1 MDTSYHRVRLEQ
13 EEKHICS
20 YKNLH
25 QLVKVPAKSKSTIV
39 SFLTHERDMI
49 CTNGFLFSMKTL
61 MNRIHILT
69 QSMHYTHC
77 NKNAIAHRITWLSES
92 SEGRQKIKIRFDQI
106 FEIETQ
112 RSQSYYILLHVVYSV
127 LPVEKRIG
135 SVLLRWGSLTSAMQG
150 QRIWVPFLT

>member
-1 MDTSYHRVRLEQ
+1 MDTSNHRVRLEQ

-69 QSMHYTHC
+69 QSIIPTVTRM
-77 NKNAIAHRITWLSES
+77 LLP
-92 SEGRQKIKIRFDQI
+92 
-106 FEIETQ
+106 IE
-112 RSQSYYILLHVVYSV
+112 
-127 LPVEKRIG
+127 LPDCLNHPKEDRK
-135 SVLLRWGSLTSAMQG
+135 
-150 QRIWVPFLT
+150 

>member
-1 MDTSYHRVRLEQ
+1 MDTSNHRVRLEQ

-25 QLVKVPAKSKSTIV
+25 QLVKVPAKSKSTTV

-69 QSMHYTHC
+69 QSMHYTHFVT
-77 NKNAIAHRITWLSES
+77 RMPLP
-92 SEGRQKIKIRFDQI
+92 
-106 FEIETQ
+106 IE
-112 RSQSYYILLHVVYSV
+112 
-127 LPVEKRIG
+127 LPDCLNHPKENRK
-135 SVLLRWGSLTSAMQG
+135 
-150 QRIWVPFLT
+150 